1 MEDPIRSCN
10 PDRTIL
16 AELEMSMSIC
26 GFFEKHIPA
35 TFRRNFLAWAHR
47 EAHLTK
53 AATKIFDFSRLDSR
67 RLAAIPT
74 HIERIT
80 SKPGNSESP
89 DLRQLWAFGPEI
101 ANSHHVTYWIDWALN
116 DIPLQ
121 LYQGR
126 EYRIWHL
133 AGADTEQTPQCPISR
148 LSIQRTSMTNLP
160 EQFGFRQSLR
170 DPTLHHCK
178 EYMKISRI

>member
-26 GFFEKHIPA
+26 GYFEKHIPA
-35 TFRRNFLAWAHR
+35 QILALAHR

-53 AATKIFDFSRLDSR
+53 AATKIFGFFRFDSR
-67 RLAAIPT
+67 RLAAIPL

-80 SKPGNSESP
+80 SKPGNSEVP
-89 DLRQLWAFGPEI
+89 GLRQLGHMVPKLQLISRDAPDRLGPQR
-101 ANSHHVTYWIDWALN
+101 Y
-116 DIPLQ
+116 PFQ

-126 EYRIWHL
+126 EY
-133 AGADTEQTPQCPISR
+133 
-148 LSIQRTSMTNLP
+148 
-160 EQFGFRQSLR
+160 
-170 DPTLHHCK
+170 
-178 EYMKISRI
+178 